1 MQAAKKLIFIVVL
14 GSLLAGGLVH
24 AQEGPGQKPVDPKAV
39 EVDSYVPNDY
49 LDPNLLA
56 IQVRRAEDRI
66 LALEQ
71 TNERLI
77 KGYNDL
83 AEKYN
88 ALLQYLDA
96 GKAPQN

>member
-1 MQAAKKLIFIVVL
+1 MQAKKLIAAVVF
-14 GSLLAGGLVH
+14 GSMVFAGAVY
-24 AQEGPGQKPVDPKAV
+24 AQGPELKPVDPKAV
-39 EVDSYVPNDY
+39 DVDEYVPNQY

-83 AEKYN
+83 AVKYN
-88 ALLQYLDA
+88 ALREYLDTGA
-96 GKAPQN
+96 GQHQ

>member
-1 MQAAKKLIFIVVL
+1 MQIKQVIAALVL
-14 GSLLAGGLVH
+14 GTLVFGVAAH
-24 AQEGPGQKPVDPKAV
+24 AQGPELKPVDPQI
-39 EVDSYVPNDY
+39 VDVDEYVPNQY

-83 AEKYN
+83 ASKYN
-88 ALLQYLDA
+88 ALREYLDTGA
-96 GKAPQN
+96 QAQQ

>member
-1 MQAAKKLIFIVVL
+1 MQIKQTKLILALFV
-14 GSLLAGGLVH
+14 GSVIFGGVTY
-24 AQEGPGQKPVDPKAV
+24 AQGPELKPVDPKAV
-39 EVDSYVPNDY
+39 EVDEYVPNQY

-83 AEKYN
+83 AAKYN
-88 ALLQYLDA
+88 ALREYLDTSA
-96 GKAPQN
+96 GQQQ

>member
-1 MQAAKKLIFIVVL
+1 MQAALKLMI
-14 GSLLAGGLVH
+14 AGAVALSIALPAS
-24 AQEGPGQKPVDPKAV
+24 AQQVGRPVGPKDVQAD
-39 EVDSYVPNDY
+39 EYLPNEY

-71 TNERLI
+71 TNEKLV

-83 AEKYN
+83 AAKYN
-88 ALLQYLDA
+88 QLLEYVQQT
-96 GKAPQN
+96 GKSR

>member
-1 MQAAKKLIFIVVL
+1 MQAKKLIAAVVL
-14 GSLLAGGLVH
+14 SLVFGGAAH
-24 AQEGPGQKPVDPKAV
+24 AQGPEQRPVDPQVVDV
-39 EVDSYVPNDY
+39 EEYVPNQY

-83 AEKYN
+83 AAKYN
-88 ALLQYLDA
+88 ALREYLDA
-96 GKAPQN
+96 GARQQQ

>member
-1 MQAAKKLIFIVVL
+1 MQNAKQLIA
-14 GSLLAGGLVH
+14 SLLIACVFAGAAT
-24 AQEGPGQKPVDPKAV
+24 AQDGPAGRVVEPDEVGVD
-39 EVDSYVPNDY
+39 EYVPNQY

-71 TNERLI
+71 TNERLVR
-77 KGYNDL
+77 GYNDL

-88 ALLQYLDA
+88 ALLEYMQ
-96 GKAPQN
+96 GSEISQR

>member
-1 MQAAKKLIFIVVL
+1 MQNAVKLVAIAVFACAFSGAV
-14 GSLLAGGLVH
+14 S
-24 AQEGPGQKPVDPKAV
+24 AQEGPEQRAV
-39 EVDSYVPNDY
+39 EPDAVAVDEYVPNQY

-56 IQVRRAEDRI
+56 IKVRRAEDRI

-88 ALLQYLDA
+88 KLREYLDIRA
-96 GKAPQN
+96 NLQP

>member
-1 MQAAKKLIFIVVL
+1 MQAALKLMI
-14 GSLLAGGLVH
+14 AGAVALSIALPVS
-24 AQEGPGQKPVDPKAV
+24 AQQVGRPVGPKDVQAD
-39 EVDSYVPNDY
+39 EYLPNEY

-71 TNERLI
+71 TNEKLV

-83 AEKYN
+83 AAKYN
-88 ALLQYLDA
+88 QLLEYVQQT
-96 GKAPQN
+96 GKSR

>member
-1 MQAAKKLIFIVVL
+1 MQIKRLITVCAL
-14 GSLLAGGLVH
+14 GSMIFGGVVQ
-24 AQEGPGQKPVDPKAV
+24 AQGPAQNPVDPPAV
-39 EVDSYVPNDY
+39 DADEYVPNQY

-77 KGYNDL
+77 SGYNDL
-83 AEKYN
+83 ASKYN
-88 ALLQYLDA
+88 AMREYLDA
-96 GKAPQN
+96 GAVQQQ

>member
-1 MQAAKKLIFIVVL
+1 MQAKKLIAAVAF
-14 GSLLAGGLVH
+14 GSMVFAGAVH
-24 AQEGPGQKPVDPKAV
+24 AQGPELKPVDPQAV
-39 EVDSYVPNDY
+39 DVDEYVPNQY

-83 AEKYN
+83 AAKYN
-88 ALLQYLDA
+88 ALREYLDA
-96 GKAPQN
+96 GTGQQQ

>member
-1 MQAAKKLIFIVVL
+1 MQAREVIVTAVL
-14 GSLLAGGLVH
+14 ALGLFGGSALA
-24 AQEGPGQKPVDPKAV
+24 EGPQNRPVDPQAV
-39 EVDSYVPNDY
+39 EVDEYVPSQY

-71 TNERLI
+71 TNERLV

-83 AEKYN
+83 ASKYN
-88 ALLQYLDA
+88 ALRDYLDA
-96 GKAPQN
+96 GQQ

>member
-1 MQAAKKLIFIVVL
+1 MIFGGADQA
-14 GSLLAGGLVH
+14 
-24 AQEGPGQKPVDPKAV
+24 QGPELKPVDPQAV
-39 EVDSYVPNDY
+39 DVDEYVPNQY

-83 AEKYN
+83 AAKYN
-88 ALLQYLDA
+88 ALREYLDA
-96 GKAPQN
+96 GAGQQR

>member
-1 MQAAKKLIFIVVL
+1 MQTKRLIAAVAFGSVIF
-14 GSLLAGGLVH
+14 GGAVH
-24 AQEGPGQKPVDPKAV
+24 AQGPEQKPVDPQAV
-39 EVDSYVPNDY
+39 SVDEYVPNQY

-83 AEKYN
+83 AAKYN
-88 ALLQYLDA
+88 ALREYLDA
-96 GKAPQN
+96 GAGPQQ

>member
-1 MQAAKKLIFIVVL
+1 MQAKRLIAAAAF
-14 GSLLAGGLVH
+14 GSMIFGGAVH
-24 AQEGPGQKPVDPKAV
+24 AQGPEQKPVDPQAV
-39 EVDSYVPNDY
+39 AVDEYVPNQY

-83 AEKYN
+83 AAKYN
-88 ALLQYLDA
+88 ALREYLDA
-96 GKAPQN
+96 GAGQQQ